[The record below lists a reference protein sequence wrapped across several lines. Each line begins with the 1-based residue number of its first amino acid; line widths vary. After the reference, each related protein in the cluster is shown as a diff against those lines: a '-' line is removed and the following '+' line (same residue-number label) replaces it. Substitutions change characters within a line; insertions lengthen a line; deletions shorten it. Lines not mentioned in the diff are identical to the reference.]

1 MSVLGTNTS
10 WGSQAANV
18 NSFYI
23 PYEGVPANVSS
34 IGTTYPGT
42 NANISSIYTDH
53 ISIDGIGLDA
63 SSAGGGQ
70 LLVNGVAVAT
80 VNQNVSSIANWA
92 QYPALSSITYA
103 SGGGTGGSI
112 NMNIASFST
121 LNNLAGSISSLT
133 VSSINGLAPNGGGSG
148 NVTQVNTANTYN
160 YSTSNANTVTQTPT
174 QVAGVAT
181 GLFNIVNGAQYLVS
195 CPVWGRAGPDGTLLY
210 AAVSLGSNSSMSW
223 PVAFQYSSGTTAS
236 YPETQVIQG
245 VVTATATGA
254 TAGGLYLWIWRGN
267 TPTDG
272 SLSVYINST
281 TAGGVAAN
289 NGVTVTR
296 IS

>member
-10 WGSQAANV
+10 WGSQATNV

-23 PYEGVPANVSS
+23 PYGGVPANVSS
-34 IGTTYPGT
+34 IGATYPGT

-53 ISIDGIGLDA
+53 ISIDGVALDG

-70 LLVNGVAVAT
+70 LLINGVAVAT

-112 NMNIASFST
+112 NMNIGSFST

-133 VSSINGLAPNGGGSG
+133 VSSINGQVPNGGGSG
-148 NVTQVNTANTYN
+148 NVTQVNTANSYN
-160 YSTSNANTVTQTPT
+160 YSTSNAGTVTQTPT

-195 CPVWGRAGPDGTLLY
+195 CPVWGRAGADGTLLY

-223 PVAFQYSSGTTAS
+223 PCCFQYSSGTTAG
-236 YPETQVIQG
+236 YPEAGVITG

-254 TAGGLYLWIWRGN
+254 TAGGLYLWIWRGYVA
-267 TPTDG
+267 TSG

-281 TAGGVAAN
+281 TVGGVAAG